1 MDTSVYAKIP
11 DNQLKLTENGI
22 SQAIVSMV

>member
-1 MDTSVYAKIP
+1 MDTSVYAKIA
-11 DNQLKLTENGI
+11 DNQLKLTENGV